1 MEAIDVKS
9 LDFLVAIAECGSLTS
24 AAEKLCLSQPAVS
37 YRLAKVER
45 ALGADIFDRKGRELA
60 LTPVGERALAAAF
73 AINKEI
79 RDLKTDV
86 AAISGAEQH
95 VIRISTHCYTS
106 YQWLPHIVK
115 NMRAAFPHFD
125 LRIVVDATA
134 DPLRALKND
143 RIDIAISTEAVE
155 TRALK
160 SKQIFDDEIFAVL
173 PKGHRLAGRAYITP
187 GQLVSEKIVVYSA
200 DGSPL
205 IDEFMLPAG
214 QKPKDVSYVPL
225 TEGIL
230 EMVRAGAGVTAFAN
244 WILNHQNMHNLVR
257 VRLGKNGLRRNWNV
271 IYRKE
276 FEDALLKRFVS
287 ELKQT
292 MGLRL

>member
-1 MEAIDVKS
+1 MEKIDVKS
-9 LDFLVAIAECGSLTS
+9 LDFVAAIAECGSLTR

-37 YRLAKVER
+37 YRLAKAER
-45 ALGADIFDRKGRELA
+45 ALGADLFERRGRELA
-60 LTPVGERALAAAF
+60 LTAAGERALAAAV

-79 RDLKTDV
+79 RNLKTDV
-86 AAISGAEQH
+86 AAISGAEKH

-143 RIDIAISTEAVE
+143 RIDIAISTETAPSG
-155 TRALK
+155 TLNSR
-160 SKQIFDDEIFAVL
+160 QIFDDEIFAVL
-173 PKGHRLAGRAYITP
+173 PKGHRLAGRPYVTP
-187 GQLVSEKIVVYSA
+187 SQLASEKIVVYSA

-205 IDEFMLPAG
+205 IDEFLLPAG
-214 QKPKDVSYVPL
+214 QKPNDVSYVPL

-257 VRLGKNGLRRNWNV
+257 VRLGKKGLRRNWHV
-271 IYRKE
+271 IYKKE
-276 FEDALLKRFVS
+276 FEDTLLTSFVS

-292 MGLRL
+292 MGLRM